1 MRIFQLFTAD
11 EARALRQ
18 QFSDTDFVDGRG
30 SAHGY
35 SAELKFNRQI
45 VGSHPVVKTILA
57 ELNRKLA
64 SKADITHYA
73 YPARLVGVRINSYR
87 QGDSYGWHVDLAN
100 MDGFRTDLSFTV
112 FLSDRDEYDGGEL
125 ELTGGWRVGRIKQE
139 APSGPEPLIEVVLA
153 ADTTVA
159 VGRRILGKPADA
171 DEARAFLDLLGGR
184 RHRVFT
190 AVAVKT
196 PEALRARV
204 VESRVQMKRLSAVER
219 EGYIATGDW
228 QGKAGGYSIQGPA
241 GAFIPWISGS
251 HSAIVGLP
259 LAETANL
266 LQSAGVKVWA

>member
-1 MRIFQLFTAD
+1 MLKLMDVTLRVAGRPLLEQASATLSRG
-11 EARALRQ
+11 ERVALI
-18 QFSDTDFVDGRG
+18 GPNG
-30 SAHGY
+30 AG
-35 SAELKFNRQI
+35 
-45 VGSHPVVKTILA
+45 KTTL
-57 ELNRKLA
+57 L
-64 SKADITHYA
+64 
-73 YPARLVGVRINSYR
+73 RLICGEV
-87 QGDSYGWHVDLAN
+87 QP
-100 MDGFRTDLSFTV
+100 
-112 FLSDRDEYDGGEL
+112 DGGEL